1 MRTGRYSCENHN
13 VLIHRRDEKRGE
25 FTSRNGIFQSCD
37 FVLEARRIT
46 KIPEGPRTAL
56 QMLGSQGFLLNL
68 SVSGRIVSI
77 LTVLIFLVISNPLRL
92 LATERAALDHFLGDV
107 VVVRRPPGN
116 ASTSAICR

>member
-1 MRTGRYSCENHN
+1 M
-13 VLIHRRDEKRGE
+13 
-25 FTSRNGIFQSCD
+25 
-37 FVLEARRIT
+37 LEARRIT
-46 KIPEGPRTAL
+46 KIPEIPRTAL

-77 LTVLIFLVISNPLRL
+77 LRVLIFLVISNPLRL